1 MSSLAKLGEPRT
13 LWISFLATALMTV
26 AFQILARSF
35 HLPLLDALSDP
46 ALTRVT
52 IEGMTSA
59 QRTLHAWMTAT
70 LDVAYPLAYGAWFI
84 GSAYCFFP
92 TKAHLLAIATLVL
105 IGVDLSEGVVQVLAL
120 TGTADWVDAKALLT
134 PLKVALFVLGLV
146 ATLSGWVRWA
156 FARWGSGAT

>member
-26 AFQILARSF
+26 AFQIVARSF
-35 HLPLLDALSDP
+35 NLPLLDALSDP
-46 ALTRVT
+46 PLTRST
-52 IEGMTSA
+52 IETMTST
-59 QRTLHAWMTAT
+59 QRTLHAWMTGT

-92 TKAHLLAIATLVL
+92 RKAHLLAVPTLVL
-105 IGVDLSEGVVQVLAL
+105 IGADLSEGVVQVLAL
-120 TGTADWVDAKALLT
+120 TGIADWVDAKAILT

-146 ATLSGWVRWA
+146 VTLCGWVRWS
-156 FARWGSGAT
+156 FARLSSGAD